1 MSVEANF
8 FESDINECICKSQTV
23 IKESMLAKA
32 SQSVHVSKSVNVE
45 VKSRLKPLKLPVATS

>member
-1 MSVEANF
+1 MNVLAKHKL
-8 FESDINECICKSQTV
+8 C

-45 VKSRLKPLKLPVATS
+45 VKIEPFETTEIASTS